1 MVLEGKWGQE
11 AATLGLEEQEAFWR
25 PLFEAPSKPDD
36 RPVPQVEVNWQI
48 VDPVRVE
55 EVAKALRDSEDS
67 APGSDGITLRDLK
80 SVSSPM
86 LAATYNLWLLAGY
99 TPERVVKGETILI
112 PKGGGLTDP
121 ANYRPITMVSRVTR
135 VLHKVFASRLTSSLA
150 WILGRRRSDQLT
162 DAPTT
167 YSYLIR
173 LSRKPSG
180 EDGPCPEPSLTWQRP
195 SMVCPMTHLGAR

>member
-1 MVLEGKWGQE
+1 
-11 AATLGLEEQEAFWR
+11 LGLEEQEAFWR

-99 TPERVVKGETILI
+99 TPERFVKGETILI

-135 VLHKVFASRLTSSLA
+135 VLHKVFASRLTSSLPLDPRQKKCRLKVA
-150 WILGRRRSDQLT
+150 VSPGRHFH
-162 DAPTT
+162 
-167 YSYLIR
+167 I
-173 LSRKPSG
+173 
-180 EDGPCPEPSLTWQRP
+180 GPFTNFFAFHFF
-195 SMVCPMTHLGAR
+195 TF